1 MSYTSEIRCKI
12 GHDPLIVVGA
22 GIFIYKD
29 RKVLLQKRRDNGFWS
44 LHGGGIEIGESVE
57 ACAKRELFEETGL
70 VANSMQFLGIFSGED
85 MFYTYPNGD
94 QVYIV
99 GIYYVCDDYTGEMLA
114 QTDETVALQWFDVE
128 NMPTEVSIPDSR
140 PMQAFVEYIRAN
152 S

>member
-1 MSYTSEIRCKI
+1 MSYTSEIRSKI

-29 RKVLLQKRRDNGFWS
+29 RKVLLHKRRDNGFWS
-44 LHGGGIEIGESVE
+44 MHGGGIEIGESVE

-70 VANSMQFLGIFSGED
+70 VANSIQFLGIFSGED

-99 GIYYVCDDYTGEMLA
+99 GIYYICNDYSGELLA
-114 QTDETVALQWFDVE
+114 QTMKQWPCNGLMWTICPLKSASLTADRC
-128 NMPTEVSIPDSR
+128 R
-140 PMQAFVEYIRAN
+140 PLW
-152 S
+152 SS